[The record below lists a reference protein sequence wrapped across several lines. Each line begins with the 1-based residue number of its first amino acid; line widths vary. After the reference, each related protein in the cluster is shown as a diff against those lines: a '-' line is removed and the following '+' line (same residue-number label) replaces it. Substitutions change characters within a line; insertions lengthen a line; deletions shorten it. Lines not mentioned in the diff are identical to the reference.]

1 MVSLR
6 PLSVCIL
13 TYNEEENL
21 PGCLASLGDLAGEIV
36 ILDSGSTDRTREIAE
51 AAGARFFVHPFD
63 DFGSQHNRLFP
74 LASQDWILNLDADE
88 RLSPELA
95 RSIQETFDDPT
106 LLAKYRGFLL
116 NRLNYFLGKP
126 ILHSGWAPDPLVR
139 LFRKDSGAMERRQVH
154 GQIQVTG
161 EIGTLSGNLLH
172 YTYRSLD
179 SYLSKSTRYAKLAAR
194 EMRKKGKDPSLFR
207 LLTHPLGMAV
217 KMYGVR
223 AGFLDG
229 REGIFLAILYS
240 YYTFLK
246 YLYLYYPD
254 PPDPG
259 EIR

>member
-1 MVSLR
+1 
-6 PLSVCIL
+6 
-13 TYNEEENL
+13 
-21 PGCLASLGDLAGEIV
+21 
-36 ILDSGSTDRTREIAE
+36 
-51 AAGARFFVHPFD
+51 
-63 DFGSQHNRLFP
+63 
-74 LASQDWILNLDADE
+74 
-88 RLSPELA
+88 
-95 RSIQETFDDPT
+95 
-106 LLAKYRGFLL
+106 
-116 NRLNYFLGKP
+116 
-126 ILHSGWAPDPLVR
+126 
-139 LFRKDSGAMERRQVH
+139 MERRQVH